1 MTDLRKRMINHNN
14 EGNKLFDEID
24 QHITKLEDMI
34 KKLKG
39 GEDDDRNKI
48 DK

>member
-14 EGNKLFDEID
+14 EGNKLFDDID
-24 QHITKLEDMI
+24 KYIRELERR
-34 KKLKG
+34 LK
-39 GEDDDRNKI
+39 EDDRNKI